1 MNSFEVLKALYS
13 EMEEERGKEVYKYV
27 LELLQEAQESR
38 NVSGKDKGQS
48 SRSSNGHNFERLI
61 QHIITEPLEAL
72 GLKVVNGNTL
82 GRKADRNLSEELRQ
96 VKQNLLIDYGEFEP
110 LLPDADIIIYKPEK
124 SQVIAII
131 SSKVS
136 LRERITHTGY
146 WKFKILKSQK
156 TERIKLYLI
165 TLDKDKHLTEREHPK
180 RQRIIVETE
189 LDGTYVLTA
198 EALEESDKVKLFE
211 HFIEDLK
218 QVIGE
223 NQ

>member
-1 MNSFEVLKALYS
+1 
-13 EMEEERGKEVYKYV
+13 MEQERGKEVYKYV
-27 LELLQEAQESR
+27 LKLLQEAQRLR

-48 SRSSNGHNFERLI
+48 SRSSNGHNFEKLL

-110 LLPDADIIIYKPEK
+110 LLPDADIIIYKPEN

-131 SSKVS
+131 SSKIS
-136 LRERITHTGY
+136 LRERIAHTGY

-156 TERIKLYLI
+156 TECIKLYLI

-198 EALEESDKVKLFE
+198 EPLQESNKVKLFE

-218 QVIGE
+218 RLLE
-223 NQ
+223 KH

>member
-13 EMEEERGKEVYKYV
+13 EMKEERGKEVYKYV

-48 SRSSNGHNFERLI
+48 SRSSNGHNFEKLI

-72 GLKVVNGNTL
+72 GLKVVNGNML

-110 LLPDADIIIYKPEK
+110 LLPDADIIIYKPEN

-131 SSKVS
+131 SSKIS
-136 LRERITHTGY
+136 LRERIAHTGY

-218 QVIGE
+218 QVIE
-223 NQ
+223 KSQ